1 MQQAT
6 LFFRDKASLL
16 ACWVCR
22 IQQSDTS
29 QQRKVLMKQ
38 IKLAVFVNDGGDQIL
53 EVVRNDGVLNAST
66 NFSDLP
72 HSRCVGIIILID
84 GISVA

>member
-6 LFFRDKASLL
+6 LAFRSKASLL

-29 QQRKVLMKQ
+29 QQRQVLMKQ
-38 IKLAVFVNDGGDQIL
+38 IKHTHWQYSKKNDQIL

-66 NFSDLP
+66 NLQRP
-72 HSRCVGIIILID
+72 PPLAVCRHYCTYLWY
-84 GISVA
+84 